1 MRKLQVRRHSLRQ
14 IRSYRRPLPNPYA
27 GLPIT
32 HSTRPEF
39 NYEDVFIVSENPL
52 LELTHADLCFL
63 RERGI
68 DPFAD
73 DGR

>member
-1 MRKLQVRRHSLRQ
+1 
-14 IRSYRRPLPNPYA
+14 
-27 GLPIT
+27 LPIT

-68 DPFAD
+68 NPFAD
-73 DGR
+73 DGK